1 MSVATIHHRPHGR
14 STGLFGLIAA
24 ALGAV
29 YGRVGSTEPRSEI
42 WHYFAA

>member
-1 MSVATIHHRPHGR
+1 MTVATIHQRPQNR